1 MDSESW
7 ILFHHNFHLST
18 VFAMQTCR
26 DAEKAAEVARAKY
39 DEARAQRE
47 LAEQKTAEHKQL
59 EAEHSAIQHR
69 LHDAD
74 AQLAS
79 MSGDVEQQ
87 VCALDEAHTT
97 REQQTG
103 RLREAEEEVERIER
117 QLAQA
122 QEVVAQLKQDVD
134 AITVSDF
141 AFCTY
146 KCRLLMNT
154 VALCYL
160 YSH

>member
-1 MDSESW
+1 M
-7 ILFHHNFHLST
+7 
-18 VFAMQTCR
+18 
-26 DAEKAAEVARAKY
+26 ARAKY

-59 EAEHSAIQHR
+59 ETEHSAIQQR

-87 VCALDEAHTT
+87 ESGLDEVHASC
-97 REQQTG
+97 EQQTG

-141 AFCTY
+141 ACAFAFTGAGY
-146 KCRLLMNT
+146 W
-154 VALCYL
+154 
-160 YSH
+160 

>member
-1 MDSESW
+1 LGAVSSW
-7 ILFHHNFHLST
+7 
-18 VFAMQTCR
+18 VFISKVCALHARR

-59 EAEHSAIQHR
+59 EAEHSTIQQR

-87 VCALDEAHTT
+87 VSALDEAHAS

-103 RLREAEEEVERIER
+103 RLREAPAGSGPRSGGS
-117 QLAQA
+117 AQA
-122 QEVVAQLKQDVD
+122 G
-134 AITVSDF
+134 
-141 AFCTY
+141 
-146 KCRLLMNT
+146 R
-154 VALCYL
+154 
-160 YSH
+160 

>member
-1 MDSESW
+1 MDCVSLW
-7 ILFHHNFHLST
+7 FHLLKVS
-18 VFAMQTCR
+18 AWHACR

-47 LAEQKTAEHKQL
+47 LAEQRTAEHKQL
-59 EAEHSAIQHR
+59 EAERSAIQQR

-87 VCALDEAHTT
+87 VSALDEVHASC
-97 REQQTG
+97 EQQTS
-103 RLREAEEEVERIER
+103 RLREAEEEVERVER

-141 AFCTY
+141 ACAFIG
-146 KCRLLMNT
+146 
-154 VALCYL
+154 AG
-160 YSH
+160 

>member
-1 MDSESW
+1 MGAVSSW
-7 ILFHHNFHLST
+7 FFMSKVCALH
-18 VFAMQTCR
+18 ARR

-59 EAEHSAIQHR
+59 EAEHSTIQQR

-87 VCALDEAHTT
+87 VSALDEAHAS

-134 AITVSDF
+134 AITVSNS
-141 AFCTY
+141 AFIGAGY
-146 KCRLLMNT
+146 W
-154 VALCYL
+154 
-160 YSH
+160 